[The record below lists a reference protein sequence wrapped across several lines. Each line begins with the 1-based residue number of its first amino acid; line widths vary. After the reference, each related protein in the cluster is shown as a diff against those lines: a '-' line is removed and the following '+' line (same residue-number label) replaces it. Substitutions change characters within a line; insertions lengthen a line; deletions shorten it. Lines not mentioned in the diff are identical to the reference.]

1 MVVNTVRDLA
11 ERINITGSVEPGRP
25 LAELTTFRVG
35 GPAELL
41 VTPADW
47 EDLCRLKTSAEE
59 SGLPFFLLGGGAN
72 ILVAD
77 AGISG
82 VVASTREFTAIS
94 VDGQTLTA
102 EAGAA
107 ISDASAAAGAAGLSG
122 LEFIY
127 AMPGSVGGA
136 VWMNARCYGVS
147 IDERIAWVEF
157 IDSAGKRERYYP
169 RDEDFGYKRSP
180 FQDGTRIITRV
191 AFSLRPGQPEEIR
204 KLMEENKADR
214 ERKGHFRYPCAG
226 SVFKNNRAFGAPSGR
241 LIDALG
247 LKGVRIGQAMI
258 APFHGNIII
267 NLGGARASDIL
278 ALIELAEKRVSEA
291 YGFSLERE
299 VLLVGDWP
307 EKHLEGAHNAG
318 SE

>member
-11 ERINITGSVEPGRP
+11 ERINIAGSVEPGRP

-35 GPAELL
+35 GAAELF
-41 VTPADW
+41 VTPVDW
-47 EDLCRLKTSAEE
+47 DDLYRLNSFAKEA
-59 SGLPFFLLGGGAN
+59 GIPFFLLGGGAN

-77 AGISG
+77 AGVSG
-82 VVASTREFTAIS
+82 VVASTREFSAIDL
-94 VDGQTLTA
+94 DGHTLTV

-127 AMPGSVGGA
+127 AMPGSAGGA

-147 IDERIAWVEF
+147 INERIAWVEF

-169 RDEDFGYKRSP
+169 RDEDFDYKRSP

-191 AFSLRPGQPEEIR
+191 AFSLRPGRPDEIHS
-204 KLMEENKADR
+204 LMEEHKADR
-214 ERKGHFRYPCAG
+214 EQKGHFRYPCAG

-247 LKGVRIGQAMI
+247 LKGTRRGQAMI

-267 NLGGARASDIL
+267 NLGGARASEIL
-278 ALIELAEKRVSEA
+278 ALIELVEKRVFEA

-307 EKHLEGAHNAG
+307 EKILEGAENAG